1 MGGRLLVL
9 VALAGMAF
17 PCRAQ
22 TRVGSESVLVV
33 LDSYLKGVD
42 GQAVPDY
49 GRLLAEELRQT
60 GRFAV
65 LERQNVQER
74 FRAVLIVPPKRMQEE
89 RLSAIEGLIRQGDD
103 LLYSDPQRAVDV
115 LSKARQELEAL
126 AEGMAVSEK
135 VRTEY
140 LKAQMLLARSHLDAG
155 NEARATEVLREV
167 IRQYGE
173 SLEVTEKDYHPRL
186 VRLFRKVRQE
196 MLGSRTGVVVVTTP
210 ETGCQTLLDGREL
223 PGLTPREYSGL
234 FPGMHYLQV
243 RCGGAES
250 MIRRIQ
256 IGRERLS
263 LLVDV
268 PFEAAMTLDGNR
280 LGLSFPDVQA
290 RETFAQPFARQ
301 FGEIVGADLVLLQGL
316 DPDGELDAR
325 LIEVRTGQE
334 VGRGRAPAKSQVATP
349 SSVRA
354 VVAAIQ
360 GREPTAAGARATSSP
375 PPKPKKVRKGG
386 ATGWVVGS
394 LVTAAGLGLASW
406 AAYESAVWADARS
419 QATKPYPDRDPG
431 ETDVAYLARLRAAY
445 EQKVS
450 DADRANRAATLAA
463 VGWSVGGVA
472 TVTGVVLLVLKDRIF
487 PSRSGGSDSL
497 LMPMPMRA
505 GGGLAFSISF

>member
-9 VALAGMAF
+9 VLLAGMAI
-17 PCRAQ
+17 PCRAE
-22 TRVGSESVLVV
+22 TRVGSEPVLVV
-33 LDSYLKGVD
+33 LDVYLKGAD
-42 GQAVPDY
+42 GQSAPDY
-49 GRLLAEELRQT
+49 ARLLAEELRQA

-65 LERQNVQER
+65 LERQNVQDR

-89 RLSAIEGLIRQGDD
+89 RLTAIEGLIRQGDD
-103 LLYSDPQRAVDV
+103 LLYSDPQTAVEV

-135 VRTEY
+135 VRSEY

-155 NEARATEVLREV
+155 NEARAAEVLREV

-186 VRLFRKVRQE
+186 VRLFRKIRQE
-196 MLGSRTGVVVVTTP
+196 MMGSRTGVVVVTTP
-210 ETGCQTLLDGREL
+210 ETGCLTLLDGREL
-223 PGLTPREYSGL
+223 PGTTPREYSGL

-243 RCGGAES
+243 RCGGVES

-268 PFEAAMTLDGNR
+268 PFEAAMTMDGNR
-280 LGLSFPDVQA
+280 LGLSFPDVQSK
-290 RETFAQPFARQ
+290 ETFAQPFAMK
-301 FGEIVGADLVLLQGL
+301 FGEIVGADLVLLQGMDL
-316 DPDGELDAR
+316 EGHLDAR
-325 LIEVRTGQE
+325 LIEVRTGRE
-334 VGRGRAPAKSQVATP
+334 VGRGRAPAKSQVVTP
-349 SSVRA
+349 SSVKA

-360 GREPTAAGARATSSP
+360 GRDIAASGTHGVAPAP
-375 PPKPKKVRKGG
+375 GKKAGKGG

-406 AAYESAVWADARS
+406 AAYETAVWAEARGE
-419 QATKPYPDRDPG
+419 ATKPYPDRDPG
-431 ETDVAYLARLRAAY
+431 ETDPAYLARLRSVY
-445 EQKVS
+445 EQKVR

-463 VGWSVGGVA
+463 VGWSLGGAA
-472 TVTGVVLLVLKDRIF
+472 TVTGVVLLVLKDRVF
-487 PSRSGGSDSL
+487 PDRSAASGAL
-497 LMPMPMRA
+497 LLPVPMRA
-505 GGGLAFSISF
+505 GGGLAFSLPF